1 MNNLPVKRLAHD
13 IVQLTLSQPSRR
25 NAINA
30 AMWAA
35 IPDVLAEIRKTNPKV
50 LIVTGAGDHFASGAD
65 ISEFETLYSTPK
77 SSAAISEDIS
87 SAMAALASFPVPTI
101 AKIRGACVG
110 GGLGL
115 ALCCD
120 LRFCNP
126 SARFA
131 ITPAKLGLVYPF
143 ADVVRLIDAVG
154 TMNAK
159 DLLFSARLVD
169 ASEAQ
174 TMGLANLVEDHLEDT
189 VLERAHAIADQSGQ
203 SARVMKRMF
212 REFAKGQRLDDEE
225 TIRWFLEGF
234 TSEDFKEGYTAF
246 MEKRSPEFL

>member
-1 MNNLPVKRLAHD
+1 MMDNLPVKRLAHD

-25 NAINA
+25 NAVNA

-35 IPDVLAEIRKTNPKV
+35 LPDVLADIRKTDPKV

-65 ISEFETLYSTPK
+65 ISEFETLYSTPD
-77 SSAAISEDIS
+77 SSAAISTDIS
-87 SAMAALASFPVPTI
+87 SAMAALATFPVPTI
-101 AKIRGACVG
+101 ARIQGACVG

-120 LRFCNP
+120 LRFCDT
-126 SARFA
+126 SAKFA

-159 DLLFSARLVD
+159 DLLFSARLVG
-169 ASEAQ
+169 AVEAQ
-174 TMGLANLVEDHLEDT
+174 SMGLAHLFEDHLDDF

-203 SARVMKRMF
+203 SARVMKKMF
-212 REFAKGQRLDDEE
+212 REFTQGQRQDDEE
-225 TIRWFLEGF
+225 TVRWFLEGF
-234 TSEDFKEGYTAF
+234 ASDDFKEGYTAF
-246 MEKRSPEFL
+246 LEKRAPEF

>member
-1 MNNLPVKRLAHD
+1 MKQLPFKHLSSD

-25 NAINA
+25 NAISA
-30 AMWAA
+30 AMWSA
-35 IPDVLAEIRKTNPKV
+35 IPNVLADIRETNPKV
-50 LIVTGAGDHFASGAD
+50 LIVTGDGDHFSSGAD

-87 SAMAALASFPVPTI
+87 SAMAALAAFPVPTLARI
-101 AKIRGACVG
+101 QGSCVG
-110 GGLGL
+110 GGMAL

-120 LRFCNP
+120 LRFCDP

-131 ITPAKLGLVYPF
+131 VTPAKLGLVYPF

-169 ASEAQ
+169 APEAHS
-174 TMGLANLVEDHLEDT
+174 MGLATLVEDRLKDA
-189 VLERAHAIADQSGQ
+189 VLERARSISEQSGQ

-212 REFAKGQRLDDEE
+212 REIAKGQRLDDEE

-234 TSEDFKEGYTAF
+234 SGDDFKEGYSAF
-246 MEKRSPEFL
+246 LEKRRPDFS